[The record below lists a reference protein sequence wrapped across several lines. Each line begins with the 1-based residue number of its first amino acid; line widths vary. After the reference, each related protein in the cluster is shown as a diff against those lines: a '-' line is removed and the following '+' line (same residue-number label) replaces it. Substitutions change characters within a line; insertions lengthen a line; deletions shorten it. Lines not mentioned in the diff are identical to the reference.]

1 MMHILKL
8 TDKELK
14 ALKVISN
21 YAKVNDAYVFV
32 ADELITDDTKAQELI
47 RQLDNKIQKLN

>member
-21 YAKVNDAYVFV
+21 YAKVNDAYIFV
-32 ADELITDDTKAQELI
+32 ADELITDDTEAQELI